1 MTFDIIEITEAEVNE
16 LPVVK
21 QKILR
26 TAQQKKDE
34 LYKKLQKSIEEIK
47 NICRSNGV
55 WYSTIRDMR
64 IAEATAEYDD
74 AVAVLTENLVYNLS
88 LMDAPSD
95 GGNGGGGDNGSGGDQ
110 PDTGY
115 VVDYS
120 LSYLERY
127 IFVRDY
133 YMTIEDPNE
142 RLLLYSNDEVALK
155 YLDSYY
161 TPLFNYLITF
171 TQGK

>member
-110 PDTGY
+110 PD
-115 VVDYS
+115 
-120 LSYLERY
+120 
-127 IFVRDY
+127 
-133 YMTIEDPNE
+133 MTIEDPNE